1 MTQGTT
7 NFPTALDT
15 PRVNP
20 SNMDSS
26 EAAILA
32 MQAQMGVLTVYSTD
46 GAIAVASGT
55 AVLTKGTAAAMTLA
69 APTTAQN
76 GIRVTITAGSDAA
89 HVITSTGNILDGTTG
104 ANNTVTLA
112 AFKGS
117 SVTLLA
123 YNQKWLVLCA
133 QVATIA

>member
-1 MTQGTT
+1 MAQGTT
-7 NFPTALDT
+7 NYPTSLDT
-15 PRVNP
+15 ARENP

-32 MQAQMGVLTVYSTD
+32 MQAQMGVLTVYATD
-46 GAIAVASGT
+46 GAIPVASGR
-55 AVLTKGTAAAMTLA
+55 AVLTKGSAAAMTLA
-69 APTTAQN
+69 APATTDN
-76 GIRVTITAGSDAA
+76 GKIITITAGSDFA

-123 YNQKWLVLCA
+123 YGQKWLVLSN

>member
-1 MTQGTT
+1 MAQGTT
-7 NFPTALDT
+7 SFPTALYT
-15 PRVNP
+15 ARENP

-32 MQAQMGVLTVYSTD
+32 MQGAIGILNVYSAD
-46 GAIAVASGT
+46 GAITVAT
-55 AVLTKGTAAAMTLA
+55 QRAVLTKGSAAAMTLA

-76 GIRVTITAGSDAA
+76 GTIVTITAGSDYA

-117 SVTLLA
+117 SVTLMA
-123 YNQKWLVLCA
+123 YGQKWLVLSN